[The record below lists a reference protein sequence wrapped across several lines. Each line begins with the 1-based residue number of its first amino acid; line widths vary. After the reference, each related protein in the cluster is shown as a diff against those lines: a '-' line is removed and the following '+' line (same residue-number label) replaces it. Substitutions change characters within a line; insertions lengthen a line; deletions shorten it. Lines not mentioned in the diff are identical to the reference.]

1 MQKFRL
7 VSISVNIQKHTVSF
21 DGVFYQNLI
30 ETVKK
35 NSVYCQEEKFILALI
50 T

>member
-21 DGVFYQNLI
+21 DGMFYQNLI

-35 NSVYCQEEKFILALI
+35 NSVYCQEDKFILALI